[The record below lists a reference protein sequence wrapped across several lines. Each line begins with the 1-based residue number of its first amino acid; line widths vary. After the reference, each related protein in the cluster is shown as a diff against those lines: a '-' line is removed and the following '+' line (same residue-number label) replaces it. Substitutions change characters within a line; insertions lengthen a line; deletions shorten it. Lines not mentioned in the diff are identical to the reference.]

1 MHALLLKL
9 QKAQTF
15 SWLYNKL
22 NFRINCMK
30 MAFTQ
35 ENNDSS
41 QMISTTSEINRK
53 LTISSVSKAS
63 KHF

>member
-1 MHALLLKL
+1 
-9 QKAQTF
+9 
-15 SWLYNKL
+15 
-22 NFRINCMK
+22 MK

-41 QMISTTSEINRK
+41 QMISTTSETNRK